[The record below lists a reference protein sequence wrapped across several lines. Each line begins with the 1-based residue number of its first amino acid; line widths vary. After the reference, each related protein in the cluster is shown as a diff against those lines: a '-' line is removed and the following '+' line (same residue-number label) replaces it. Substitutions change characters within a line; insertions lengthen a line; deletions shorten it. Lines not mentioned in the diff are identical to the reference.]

1 MGKNSP
7 SCPYAAILYFWR
19 GAHGILQYMLNS
31 KSAAKARTAV
41 SRIINARK
49 KNMCGKERHLLTL
62 EKENKRNGK
71 ETDAAIFV

>member
-1 MGKNSP
+1 
-7 SCPYAAILYFWR
+7 
-19 GAHGILQYMLNS
+19 MLNS